1 MPMLTD
7 HIQLRWM
14 RVASSFP
21 FVAALFVG
29 LAPATS
35 AQAQD
40 PLKANHYLCY
50 RVVESSGAQA
60 PNVKLKDQFGD
71 GSTKPG
77 RATHVC
83 NPVDKN
89 GEGIVNRES
98 HLVCYTVR
106 IGIKAKPVLTRNQ
119 FGDLKIN
126 LRGSPEI
133 LCVPSTKKVL

>member
-7 HIQLRWM
+7 HIQPRRV
-14 RVASSFP
+14 RVASFLP
-21 FVAALFVG
+21 IVAALIVG
-29 LAPATS
+29 LASTTS

-71 GSTKPG
+71 GATKP
-77 RATHVC
+77 AKASYVC

-89 GEGIVNRES
+89 GEGIVNKES
-98 HLVCYTVR
+98 HLVCYTLR
-106 IGIKAKPVLTRNQ
+106 IGIKAKPVLIKNQ
-119 FGDLKIN
+119 FGELKIK
-126 LRGSPEI
+126 LGSPEI
-133 LCVPSTKKVL
+133 LCVPSTKKVM